1 MSKFS
6 KRIGLAVVFALSMI
20 SICAAQQTPSAKA
33 QPRPTPPRAAA
44 GRVTSARLAATI
56 PARANCPIT
65 MHFNG
70 TITTNGPAEVKYT
83 WVSSDGGTWPE
94 GTLKFVKAGSE
105 KVSQQLEQGAP
116 GSNVHGWLQLKVVSP
131 NTVLSNKVN
140 HNVICTAPPKR
151 K

>member
-1 MSKFS
+1 
-6 KRIGLAVVFALSMI
+6 
-20 SICAAQQTPSAKA
+20 
-33 QPRPTPPRAAA
+33 
-44 GRVTSARLAATI
+44 
-56 PARANCPIT
+56 

>member
-1 MSKFS
+1 MSKLSKQICLSVVLMFS
-6 KRIGLAVVFALSMI
+6 LAAL
-20 SICAAQQTPSAKA
+20 CAAQQPSAKA

-44 GRVTSARLAATI
+44 GRVTRASLAATI

-70 TITTNGPAEVKYT
+70 TITTNGATDVKYT

-94 GTLKFVKAGSE
+94 TTLHFAKAGSE

-131 NTVLSNKVN
+131 NALLSNKVN
-140 HNVICTAPPKR
+140 HNVTCNPAPKR

>member
-1 MSKFS
+1 
-6 KRIGLAVVFALSMI
+6 
-20 SICAAQQTPSAKA
+20 
-33 QPRPTPPRAAA
+33 
-44 GRVTSARLAATI
+44 
-56 PARANCPIT
+56 

-70 TITTNGPAEVKYT
+70 TISTNGPAEVKYT

-105 KVSQQLEQGAP
+105 KVTQQLEQGAP

-131 NTVLSNKVN
+131 NSLLSNKVN
-140 HNVICTAPPKR
+140 HNVICNPPLKR